1 LPDKIWF
8 SEARERNWVE
18 SKIYRAKD
26 LFYEAGLDET
36 IDKGDYTAIKIHL
49 GEWGRTHVLRP

>member
-36 IDKGDYTAIKIHL
+36 IDKGDYTAIKIL
-49 GEWGRTHVLRP
+49 G